1 MKSILPQT
9 NDSDSADDP
18 DIYDTNNHA
27 ETNES
32 VIKDSGHIEPNAVKD
47 LGDLNTGPAQ
57 PILSVSL
64 NNISYLILCS
74 YLVFYC

>member
-18 DIYDTNNHA
+18 DIYDTNNHV
-27 ETNES
+27 EINES
-32 VIKDSGHIEPNAVKD
+32 VIKDSGYIEPNSVKDLAD

-64 NNISYLILCS
+64 NNTLVIFLI
-74 YLVFYC
+74 

>member
-18 DIYDTNNHA
+18 DIYDTNNHV
-27 ETNES
+27 EINES
-32 VIKDSGHIEPNAVKD
+32 VIKDSGYIEPNSVKD

-64 NNISYLILCS
+64 NNTLVIFLI
-74 YLVFYC
+74 

>member
-1 MKSILPQT
+1 LKSILPQT

-18 DIYDTNNHA
+18 DIYDTNNHV
-27 ETNES
+27 EINES
-32 VIKDSGHIEPNAVKD
+32 VIKDSGYIEPNSVKD

-64 NNISYLILCS
+64 NNTLVIFLI
-74 YLVFYC
+74 